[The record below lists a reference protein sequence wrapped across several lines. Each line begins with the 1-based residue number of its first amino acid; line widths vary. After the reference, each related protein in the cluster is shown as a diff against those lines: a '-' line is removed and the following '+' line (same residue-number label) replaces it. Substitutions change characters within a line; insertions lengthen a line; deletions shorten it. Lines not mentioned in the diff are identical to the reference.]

1 MKNSILLTVGLV
13 VTVLFLL
20 FPAQVFEL
28 GYYEREFSNEMY
40 NENLY
45 LIVAVVTAL
54 MAWIAAGAYYYLIN
68 SVSFSRW
75 YHWLMVLGGTSVL
88 SAIVNYVYPS
98 GIFTDLGYDFSGQ
111 LFSFCVF
118 DLVVTAVLYV
128 IASFAIRWWSSN
140 CRHTPFPE

>member
-1 MKNSILLTVGLV
+1 MKNSILLIVGLV

-54 MAWIAAGAYYYLIN
+54 MAWIAAGAL
-68 SVSFSRW
+68 
-75 YHWLMVLGGTSVL
+75 
-88 SAIVNYVYPS
+88 
-98 GIFTDLGYDFSGQ
+98 
-111 LFSFCVF
+111 
-118 DLVVTAVLYV
+118 
-128 IASFAIRWWSSN
+128 
-140 CRHTPFPE
+140 